1 MSKFRK
7 SMSRGKSKRTFR
19 ASAGTHPKN
28 TAVRSMRGGIRL

>member
-1 MSKFRK
+1 MAFRK
-7 SMSRGKSKRTFR
+7 KMGRGKSRKTFR